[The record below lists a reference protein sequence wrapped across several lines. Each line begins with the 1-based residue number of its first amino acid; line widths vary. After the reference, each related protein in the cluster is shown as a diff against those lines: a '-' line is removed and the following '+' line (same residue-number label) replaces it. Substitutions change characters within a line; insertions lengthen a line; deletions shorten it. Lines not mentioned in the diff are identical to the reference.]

1 MKKLLYSAVILLLIL
16 LTACQ
21 NNEKASSEKKDQP
34 AAEKQVEDTNG
45 KEAAKDEYAEL
56 KKAPELPQTV
66 KEISSYPAG
75 PFANKNFKEN
85 KEEITARLDKL
96 PKLKEDADQEVLDAY
111 WRTLVSLFSK
121 DYKDPAYLFEEMKVK
136 SFGDPEIKDPRYQF
150 KDHLNVEIILDSSGS
165 MAEKM
170 GGKSRM
176 ELAKEAITEFAASL
190 PKSANVALRVYG
202 FKGSGSDSDK
212 QMSCSSNE
220 LMYSFAP
227 YEEGKLKDSL
237 NKFEPKGWTPVAAS
251 LQKAKEDLSA
261 YPEEN
266 NTNIVYLV
274 SDGIETCDGDPVAAA
289 KELKE
294 SNVSPIVNVIGFDVD
309 AAGQKQLQEVA
320 EAADGLYANVT
331 DQSEL
336 QNEFNNAK
344 EIAEK
349 WDTWK
354 IKSNSDA
361 IGTAL
366 FRGYDIIALDND
378 WSQKSFDEDT
388 NIMDTLL
395 YLRDEKEVLTG
406 KNYRYISNKEHE
418 RRRMIIQLKDQF
430 AKDLH
435 NINDL
440 TYEEMKKQI
449 EDKYKQNSGN

>member
-1 MKKLLYSAVILLLIL
+1 MKKLLYLAVTILLLL
-16 LTACQ
+16 LSACQ
-21 NNEKASSEKKDQP
+21 NNEKASPEKKELPP
-34 AAEKQVEDTNG
+34 AENQKENTDG
-45 KEAAKDEYAEL
+45 KEIAKDEYEEL

-66 KEISSYPAG
+66 KEISSYPSG

-96 PKLKEDADQEVLDAY
+96 PKLKEDANQEVLDAY
-111 WRTLVSLFSK
+111 WRTLVSLFAK
-121 DYKDPAYLFEEMKVK
+121 DYKDPTYLFEKMKVN
-136 SFGDPEIKDPRYQF
+136 SFGNPDIKDPRYQF

-165 MAEKM
+165 MAEKI

-176 ELAKEAITEFAASL
+176 ELAKEAITKFAASL
-190 PKSANVALRVYG
+190 PKNANVALRVYG

-220 LMYSFAP
+220 LLYSFAP
-227 YEEGKLKDSL
+227 YEESKLKNSL

-274 SDGIETCDGDPVAAA
+274 SDGIETCDGDPVTAA

-294 SNVSPIVNVIGFDVD
+294 SNVAPIVNVIGFDVD
-309 AAGQKQLQEVA
+309 AAGQKQLQAVA

-349 WDTWK
+349 WETWK
-354 IKSNSDA
+354 IKSNTEAS
-361 IGTAL
+361 GTNL
-366 FRGYDIIALDND
+366 HRTYDIFALDSD
-378 WSQKSFDEDT
+378 WSKKSLEEDV
-388 NIMDTLL
+388 NILNALL
-395 YLRDEKEVLTG
+395 YMRDEKEVLTG
-406 KNYRYISNKEHE
+406 ENYRYISNKEHE
-418 RRRMIIQLKDQF
+418 RRRMIIRLKNEF

-449 EDKYKQNSGN
+449 EEKYKQNSGN